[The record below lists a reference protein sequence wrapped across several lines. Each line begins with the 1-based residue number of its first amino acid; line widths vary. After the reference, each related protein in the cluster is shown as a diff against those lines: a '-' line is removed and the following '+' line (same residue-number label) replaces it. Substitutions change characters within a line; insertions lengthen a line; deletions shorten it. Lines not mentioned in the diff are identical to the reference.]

1 MFSEFECIE
10 NADLKEFSTIKIGG
24 IARWIVFPKN
34 HIELKKILQ
43 ICEKNTLKLKILGNG
58 SNILF
63 ADAGFDGVLVN
74 LKYFNKITILEKLQ
88 DECILQVGAGINLFA
103 LNIRLGMLG
112 LSGLE
117 FSYGIPASLG
127 GFIYMN
133 GGCFG
138 HEVCEVISSVLVMD
152 YDGNLKVIEKDECG
166 FDYRASKLE
175 KYIILGAKLRLK
187 REKSELI
194 LKNMRFFLE
203 KKRNSQPC
211 DMPSLGSVFKIVKSN
226 PPIYPAKIIDNL
238 GLKGVKIGMAEVST
252 KHAGF
257 IVNLGG
263 AKASDVIA
271 LIEFLEEKLKG
282 VGVVVEREIV
292 LF

>member
-24 IARWIVFPKN
+24 LAKWIVFPKN

-43 ICEKNTLKLKILGNG
+43 ICEKNALKLKILGNG

-63 ADAGFDGVLVN
+63 ADAGFDGVLVS
-74 LKYFNKITILEKLQ
+74 LKYFNKITILESLQ
-88 DECILQVGAGINLFA
+88 DECTLQVGAGINLFA

-152 YDGNLKVIEKDECG
+152 YEGNLKVIEKDECG
-166 FDYRASKLE
+166 FDYRTSKLE
-175 KYIILGAKLRLK
+175 KYIILGAKMRLK
-187 REKSELI
+187 REKSEFI
-194 LKNMRFFLE
+194 LKNMLSYLE
-203 KKRNSQPC
+203 KKKNSQPC

-271 LIEFLEEKLKG
+271 LIEFLEEKLKS